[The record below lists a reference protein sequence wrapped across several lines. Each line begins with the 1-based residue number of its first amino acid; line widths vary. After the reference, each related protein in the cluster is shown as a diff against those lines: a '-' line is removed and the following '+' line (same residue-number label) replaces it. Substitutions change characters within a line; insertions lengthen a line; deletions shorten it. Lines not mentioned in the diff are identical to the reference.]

1 MSIVT
6 KASSGEGGGEG
17 DGEGG
22 WGGMVNIMGIE
33 FWVFYECLSIIQ

>member
-33 FWVFYECLSIIQ
+33 F